1 MAAILVT
8 GGTGALGRQLV
19 PRLRAAGHDVRV
31 LSRRARPAGDPSSA
45 SGGGA
50 SSASGG
56 GPAGD
61 PDGPGWAVGDLVT
74 GAGLGEALR
83 GVRTVVHCASD
94 PRRPRR
100 DLAAAGQLI
109 TAARAAGGPHLVYVS
124 IVGVDRVPLGYY
136 RIKLE
141 AEQMVARSGLPWT
154 VLRATQFHDLLC
166 YLFGLAGT
174 LPVLMVPAGVSFQ
187 PVDTGDV
194 AGRLTELAAAPAAG
208 RVADFGGP
216 LVQDTAELAR
226 AWLRAAGRRRPVLPV
241 RLPGRLMRGYAAGGH
256 LAPDH
261 ADGRISFAGFLRE
274 HVSPGTRSRRYGRLR

>member
-1 MAAILVT
+1 MTAILVT

-31 LSRRARPAGDPSSA
+31 LSRHAR
-45 SGGGA
+45 
-50 SSASGG
+50 
-56 GPAGD
+56 PAGD

-83 GVRTVVHCASD
+83 DVRTVVHCASD

-100 DLAAAGQLI
+100 DLAAARQLI

-141 AEQMVARSGLPWT
+141 VERLVAQSGLPWT

-166 YLFGLAGT
+166 YLFQLAAT

-194 AGRLTELAAAPAAG
+194 ADRLTELAAAPAAG

-226 AWLRAAGRRRPVLPV
+226 AWLRAAGRRHRPVLPV
-241 RLPGRLMRGYAAGGH
+241 RVPGRLMRGYAAGGH

-261 ADGRISFAGFLRE
+261 ADGRVSFAGFLRE
-274 HVSPGTRSRRYGRLR
+274 HVSPGMRSRRYGGLR